1 MPLVLLALLTLIQ
14 GSPSTT
20 VVSHYERGME
30 LWREGDPA
38 AALRHLMSATLDPD
52 VSFYAARQASLMGEF
67 ALPVLYR
74 GLWHEDENIQRH
86 SAIIIGWI
94 GGRKSIEPLLFRMN
108 YPDAPLETE
117 YALRKIGG
125 LTGPEVFTLL
135 NEIPLG
141 NPALLDRKVS
151 GFIRLSQAFRLPL
164 DPAPLL
170 AVVEAIETD
179 GAEVLEEDPYGHA
192 ANARTNLLLFMAERR
207 ISKAAAPLV
216 RALTPGAD
224 EANLAIADA
233 LIQTGSPSLEPL
245 VVAFRAPSD
254 ESLRVLLAVT
264 HYFAAG
270 ASEASMEGP
279 IAFILNELQSQPELA
294 RETARLAARFSRTP
308 NPLLLW
314 FTHHPDPEVRKAL
327 APASL
332 DAPEMRARPELES
345 FYLEK
350 TRDPDPEVAA
360 AHLRVVSKYLP
371 DPDAESRLGEIL
383 GSTQEPGVLREV
395 ALEAVVHGGP
405 THLLLKVL
413 RTPEDPLRIPA
424 VKLSVARP
432 EPEVIS
438 SLLDLIREP
447 EPSAAKREAIAVVAE
462 EWRRP
467 EATLPLLGLLRTGD
481 VLWREAARGLAALG
495 VAEAADPFVALIDSG
510 RTIDLEEASALYFAF
525 TGIPARLV
533 GSGPG
538 TFRFVPL
545 ALEERPPH
553 GKVFIVV
560 REMSDYRGW
569 VKVEERWEGERLF
582 HLDEGRGELILYD
595 RKLFE
600 QVEAGAGILLLE
612 QKVRQTVLN
621 TLELS
626 ETRQQTAR
634 ALEALPDVPLAGLE
648 GDELRLFHRG
658 HWVSVAQGRDLREES
673 VGTEGWGRS
682 ALVPLRFF
690 ERDQIRWSDNPP
702 PSGWLLD
709 QEQPVS

>member
-1 MPLVLLALLTLIQ
+1 
-14 GSPSTT
+14 
-20 VVSHYERGME
+20 
-30 LWREGDPA
+30 
-38 AALRHLMSATLDPD
+38 
-52 VSFYAARQASLMGEF
+52 
-67 ALPVLYR
+67 
-74 GLWHEDENIQRH
+74 
-86 SAIIIGWI
+86 
-94 GGRKSIEPLLFRMN
+94 
-108 YPDAPLETE
+108 
-117 YALRKIGG
+117 
-125 LTGPEVFTLL
+125 
-135 NEIPLG
+135 
-141 NPALLDRKVS
+141 
-151 GFIRLSQAFRLPL
+151 
-164 DPAPLL
+164 
-170 AVVEAIETD
+170 
-179 GAEVLEEDPYGHA
+179 
-192 ANARTNLLLFMAERR
+192 
-207 ISKAAAPLV
+207 
-216 RALTPGAD
+216 
-224 EANLAIADA
+224 
-233 LIQTGSPSLEPL
+233 
-245 VVAFRAPSD
+245 
-254 ESLRVLLAVT
+254 
-264 HYFAAG
+264 
-270 ASEASMEGP
+270 
-279 IAFILNELQSQPELA
+279 
-294 RETARLAARFSRTP
+294 
-308 NPLLLW
+308 LW
-314 FTHHPDPEVRKAL
+314 FTHHPDSEVRKAL

-332 DAPEMRARPELES
+332 DASEMHARPELES

-371 DPDAESRLGEIL
+371 DPVAESRLGEIL

-395 ALEAVVHGGP
+395 ALEAVVHRGA
-405 THLLLKVL
+405 TRLLLKVL

-424 VKLSVARP
+424 VKLSVSRP
-432 EPEVIS
+432 EPEIIS

-447 EPSAAKREAIAVVAE
+447 EPSAAKREAIAVVAD

-495 VAEAADPFVALIDSG
+495 VAEAADPFVALIDLG
-510 RTIDLEEASALYFAF
+510 RTIDPEEASALYFAF

-533 GSGPG
+533 GSEPG

-545 ALEERPPH
+545 ALEERPPP
-553 GKVFIVV
+553 GKVFIVF

-612 QKVRQTVLN
+612 QKVRQAVLN

-648 GDELRLFHRG
+648 GDELRLVHRG

-709 QEQPVS
+709 QEQPVP